1 MPATNTATDTT
12 VTDASLDVPQE
23 ESVDE
28 RILGSLRRIIRAVD
42 LYSRYLA
49 LRYSLTGPQLVCVR
63 QLLKHGAMAP
73 GEMAR
78 RISLS
83 PATITGIVDRLE
95 KRGIVS
101 RERSLEDKR
110 KVVIALTDTGEQL
123 VKQMPPPLHETF
135 SNRLAELTPE
145 EQAEIDRV
153 LAQIVEMMEAKEMA
167 ASPLYGSDAPL
178 PATTLSPFLNS
189 GDYPDA
195 ATELESRLN
204 STGIDSTGM
213 DPANTDSDELQAA
226 RNK

>member
-12 VTDASLDVPQE
+12 ATDTSLDVPQE

-110 KVVIALTDTGEQL
+110 KVVIALTDTGERL

-167 ASPLYGSDAPL
+167 ASPLYGSDAAL

-204 STGIDSTGM
+204 STDMDS
-213 DPANTDSDELQAA
+213 ANTDSDELQAA